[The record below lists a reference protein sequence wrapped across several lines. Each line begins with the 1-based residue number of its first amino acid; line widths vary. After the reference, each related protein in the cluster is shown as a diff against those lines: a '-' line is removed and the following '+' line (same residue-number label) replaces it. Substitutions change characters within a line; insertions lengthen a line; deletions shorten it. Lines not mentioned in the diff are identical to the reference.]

1 MAQELNHSHL
11 YSAVTSPFCVDLK
24 KYSHDPLNMGWQ
36 ANGPLCKKKK
46 KEKIFFCHQ
55 KSQADKWS
63 PTLPGLNLH
72 AAHNPQH

>member
-11 YSAVTSPFCVDLK
+11 YSAVTSPFCVYLK

-46 KEKIFFCHQ
+46 KRKNLL
-55 KSQADKWS
+55 
-63 PTLPGLNLH
+63 LPPEVSG
-72 AAHNPQH
+72 